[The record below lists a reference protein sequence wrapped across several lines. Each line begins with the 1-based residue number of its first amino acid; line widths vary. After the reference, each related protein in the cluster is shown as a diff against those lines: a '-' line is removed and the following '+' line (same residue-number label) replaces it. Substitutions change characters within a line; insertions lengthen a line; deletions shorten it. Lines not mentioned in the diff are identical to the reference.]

1 MLDAGEE
8 LFEQCY
14 VKYRLSDGVVG
25 AGFHLVFE
33 AADLFVDINHAGI
46 GPHTDGESRAAPDG
60 VAADIQP
67 KIQSVHNV
75 DQPDGVDIEHGGPI
89 GVVPHLWGIA
99 GEADAVRNSH
109 RLAPS
114 PLT

>member
-1 MLDAGEE
+1 MLDAAEE

-75 DQPDGVDIEHGGPI
+75 DQPDGVDIEHGGRT
-89 GVVPHLWGIA
+89 GI
-99 GEADAVRNSH
+99 V
-109 RLAPS
+109 S
-114 PLT
+114 PLLGITRVAKQGVNYPRMSHQ